1 MTFDHQDDFEYE
13 RELLSLVGDFENKIK
28 NRVENIF
35 YDIDDWLDIID
46 FFIAEEPDNIL
57 LQEALT
63 KATIYYKDNLQLN
76 IRKVYCAAFDNPQEA
91 YRMFC
96 ELEMKPDFVNTV
108 EDAALLKYQKAK
120 LLITVKQY
128 KRAYEI
134 LNELTFFVKNQFIFE
149 QLAVTLF
156 KQRKYSQAS
165 EMILVALEETKRIS
179 QADEDITAYGAGDF
193 LFIDTA
199 VSDNLLTFAA
209 LTYKRNIKNNANIAT
224 AIEDLVKLHPFNTS
238 YWEMLAE
245 FYYRAEQYDKAD
257 EALDYCLCLRPS
269 DINIYRKKLE
279 ICVNNFNKEKECEML
294 FKMIDLL
301 ERKIIDANSKE
312 ERNDILE
319 LWKGCLRSFISD
331 SLSLKWFD
339 RCLKVCEQSLKL
351 NKFVPI
357 CDGVSFFSKG
367 EIMIFMASC
376 YIGKGEYERALN
388 LSMNAVKSE
397 PEYYGHRIRFA
408 ELLYDTGDVEQA
420 EEIFQT
426 LYEQCCEE
434 SAKTEFANSEEKETS
449 IYFQKHKYYVV
460 ASWAV
465 KMAAT
470 GRVFEAF
477 DFISSNMTYD
487 EKEFLNEIFIMKC
500 AMIEVLSNKEGME
513 EQILD
518 IIDGIVN
525 INGLPTEAV
534 LHKIPALYNNSL
546 IIEGIKKINKT
557 FDNE

>member
-1 MTFDHQDDFEYE
+1 
-13 RELLSLVGDFENKIK
+13 
-28 NRVENIF
+28 
-35 YDIDDWLDIID
+35 
-46 FFIAEEPDNIL
+46 
-57 LQEALT
+57 
-63 KATIYYKDNLQLN
+63 
-76 IRKVYCAAFDNPQEA
+76 
-91 YRMFC
+91 MFC
-96 ELEMKPDFVNTV
+96 ELEMKPDIVNTV

-149 QLAVTLF
+149 QLAITLF

-199 VSDNLLTFAA
+199 ISDNLLTFAA

-312 ERNDILE
+312 ERND
-319 LWKGCLRSFISD
+319 
-331 SLSLKWFD
+331 
-339 RCLKVCEQSLKL
+339 
-351 NKFVPI
+351 
-357 CDGVSFFSKG
+357 
-367 EIMIFMASC
+367 
-376 YIGKGEYERALN
+376 
-388 LSMNAVKSE
+388 
-397 PEYYGHRIRFA
+397 
-408 ELLYDTGDVEQA
+408 
-420 EEIFQT
+420 
-426 LYEQCCEE
+426 
-434 SAKTEFANSEEKETS
+434 
-449 IYFQKHKYYVV
+449 
-460 ASWAV
+460 
-465 KMAAT
+465 
-470 GRVFEAF
+470 
-477 DFISSNMTYD
+477 
-487 EKEFLNEIFIMKC
+487 
-500 AMIEVLSNKEGME
+500 
-513 EQILD
+513 
-518 IIDGIVN
+518 
-525 INGLPTEAV
+525 
-534 LHKIPALYNNSL
+534 
-546 IIEGIKKINKT
+546 
-557 FDNE
+557 